1 MKALVKLFIL
11 LMVLVN
17 IAKAQ
22 VVLPMGLGQKNSLNI
37 TCSEGDKI
45 WVVSNENEKIVV
57 NKWDGN
63 FWIQYTEIPSSILNI
78 ISTLPQSIV
87 AKAAYF
93 YNNELYLALT
103 NKYNDR
109 LLLIKNSGRNW
120 ATINTET
127 IKVSS
132 KLTFLSTPDGLLL
145 CGKITVDNQLITIL
159 KVGKSDCSIYAGL
172 SANHGANDY
181 YTDFENINNT
191 IWAFGYFTVNTES
204 RYFAKLDQNKNW
216 NIVSQTNAPP
226 FTNGNLAIGK
236 YKQKLIIA
244 GTDFDF
250 YSSFCVQKT
259 DTTWGEISNG
269 LADWKINSISD
280 MRQIGQNFWVA
291 GKFTHTKTNNLAS
304 LAYWNGTIWTVPDY
318 DYNYL
323 GNDLKLNGNT
333 SVYISGSFTN
343 YQGLLL
349 NHVGILNLENAI
361 VAGKVFNDI
370 NQNCTQE
377 FGENSISGAVIKLM
391 PENIFTMT
399 DYNGR
404 YYFPIDS
411 SNKIQHFIELQIPK
425 YNEAT
430 CSSLKPAIISTQPT
444 LASINFGLRVS
455 GIHTDASVKVN
466 DYTGWRA
473 RQGFEENYLLCAEN
487 KGTKKIESG
496 KLVLKVDSRLTNWV
510 FSEQPSSWQNSTL
523 EWNLKP
529 MQVGEKYCIRLKA
542 TIPVEIALESE
553 ILFDA
558 KILIGDLQDEDVTNN
573 TSILKQKIVAAIDPN
588 DKRTEQNY
596 YITPT
601 QKVLDYKI
609 RFQNTGTDTAYNI
622 FITDSIDPNLAMNN
636 NMESDVSHYKNL
648 KSSGTYWIQPNGKYA
663 YKLAW
668 HFNNIL
674 LPDNKTNEEASN
686 GFINYRL
693 NIANSLPLGT
703 TIRNRA
709 YIYFDYQEPIL
720 TNVAKNV
727 VSLEGGIKSNLPA
740 SQLSFYPNP
749 ATDFITITNPLKK
762 SVSINI
768 ISSLGQIVLTKTITA
783 DSKLSISTAFLAK
796 GIYLIQAQGYSP
808 VKLVVN

>member
-45 WVVSNENEKIVV
+45 WVVSNENEKFIV

-63 FWIQYTEIPSSILNI
+63 FWIRYSEIPSSILNI

-93 YNNELYLALT
+93 YNNELYVALS

-120 ATINTET
+120 KTIDTET

-132 KLTFLSTPDGLLL
+132 KLSFLTTPDGLLL
-145 CGKITVDNQLITIL
+145 CGKISVDNQLVTIL
-159 KVGKSDCSIYAGL
+159 KVDKSDCSIYAGL

-216 NIVSQTNAPP
+216 NIVSQANAP
-226 FTNGNLAIGK
+226 FGNGNIAIGK
-236 YKQKLIIA
+236 YMQKLVIA
-244 GTDFDF
+244 GVDFDEKL
-250 YSSFCVQKT
+250 SFGIQKT

-291 GKFTHTKTNNLAS
+291 GKFTNTKTNNLAS
-304 LAYWNGTIWTVPDY
+304 LAYWNGTVWTVPDY

-323 GNDLKLNGNT
+323 GNDLNLNGNT

-343 YQGLLL
+343 YEGLLL
-349 NHVGILNLENAI
+349 NHVGILNLENGI
-361 VAGKVFNDI
+361 VAGKVFIDI

-391 PENIFTMT
+391 PENIYTIT

-411 SNKIQHFIELQIPK
+411 SIKIQHLIELQIPK
-425 YNEAT
+425 YHEAT
-430 CSSLKPAIISTQPT
+430 CGSLKPAIISTQPT
-444 LASINFGLRVS
+444 LASIDFGLKIN
-455 GIHTDASVKVN
+455 GMHTDAAVKIN

-473 RQGFEENYLLCAEN
+473 RQGFDENYIICAEN
-487 KGTKKIESG
+487 KGTQKIESA
-496 KLVLKVDSRLTNWV
+496 KLVLNVDSRLTNWV
-510 FSEQPSSWQNSTL
+510 FSEQPSSWQNNTI

-529 MQVGEKYCIRLKA
+529 LLAGEKYCIKAKA
-542 TIPVEIALESE
+542 TIPVQIALESE

-558 KILIGDLQDEDVTNN
+558 KILISDLPDEDATNN
-573 TSILKQKIVAAIDPN
+573 SSILKQKIVAAIDPN

-636 NMESDVSHYKNL
+636 NMDLDVSHYKNL

-663 YKLAW
+663 YKIAW
-668 HFNNIL
+668 HFSDIL
-674 LPDNKTNEEASN
+674 LPDDKTNEEASH

-693 NIANSLPLGT
+693 NIVNSLPLGT

-727 VSLEGGIKSNLPA
+727 ISLEGGIKSSLPA
-740 SQLSFYPNP
+740 SQLSIYPNP
-749 ATDFITITNPLKK
+749 ATDYILITNPLKK
-762 SVSINI
+762 SVSITIVN
-768 ISSLGQIVLTKTITA
+768 SLGQIVLTKTITA
-783 DSKLSISTAFLAK
+783 DSKLSLSTASLTK

>member
-1 MKALVKLFIL
+1 
-11 LMVLVN
+11 
-17 IAKAQ
+17 
-22 VVLPMGLGQKNSLNI
+22 
-37 TCSEGDKI
+37 
-45 WVVSNENEKIVV
+45 
-57 NKWDGN
+57 
-63 FWIQYTEIPSSILNI
+63 
-78 ISTLPQSIV
+78 
-87 AKAAYF
+87 
-93 YNNELYLALT
+93 
-103 NKYNDR
+103 
-109 LLLIKNSGRNW
+109 
-120 ATINTET
+120 
-127 IKVSS
+127 
-132 KLTFLSTPDGLLL
+132 
-145 CGKITVDNQLITIL
+145 
-159 KVGKSDCSIYAGL
+159 
-172 SANHGANDY
+172 
-181 YTDFENINNT
+181 
-191 IWAFGYFTVNTES
+191 
-204 RYFAKLDQNKNW
+204 
-216 NIVSQTNAPP
+216 
-226 FTNGNLAIGK
+226 
-236 YKQKLIIA
+236 
-244 GTDFDF
+244 
-250 YSSFCVQKT
+250 
-259 DTTWGEISNG
+259 
-269 LADWKINSISD
+269 
-280 MRQIGQNFWVA
+280 
-291 GKFTHTKTNNLAS
+291 
-304 LAYWNGTIWTVPDY
+304 
-318 DYNYL
+318 
-323 GNDLKLNGNT
+323 
-333 SVYISGSFTN
+333 
-343 YQGLLL
+343 
-349 NHVGILNLENAI
+349 
-361 VAGKVFNDI
+361 
-370 NQNCTQE
+370 
-377 FGENSISGAVIKLM
+377 
-391 PENIFTMT
+391 
-399 DYNGR
+399 
-404 YYFPIDS
+404 
-411 SNKIQHFIELQIPK
+411 
-425 YNEAT
+425 
-430 CSSLKPAIISTQPT
+430 
-444 LASINFGLRVS
+444 
-455 GIHTDASVKVN
+455 
-466 DYTGWRA
+466 
-473 RQGFEENYLLCAEN
+473 
-487 KGTKKIESG
+487 
-496 KLVLKVDSRLTNWV
+496 VDSRLTNWV